1 MDRPA
6 NIWPQTTGGGDA
18 APVWGGFMRR
28 VYYGDPARAEADSLG
43 SSLGLGPLL
52 PLPEPWP
59 VPTGI
64 VTRRV
69 DSKTGLLASRWCPEE
84 NAYTEYYLPGTEPTE
99 YCEMGGLG
107 IFRRLP
113 GIR

>member
-1 MDRPA
+1 
-6 NIWPQTTGGGDA
+6 
-18 APVWGGFMRR
+18 MRR
-28 VYYGDPARAEADSLG
+28 VYYGDPTRAEADSLDRDR
-43 SSLGLGPLL
+43 GPLL
-52 PLPEPWP
+52 PIPQPWP
-59 VPTGI
+59 LPTGL

-84 NAYTEYYLPGTEPTE
+84 NAYTEYYLPGTEPTD
-99 YCEMGGLG
+99 YCEMSSPG

>member
-1 MDRPA
+1 
-6 NIWPQTTGGGDA
+6 
-18 APVWGGFMRR
+18 
-28 VYYGDPARAEADSLG
+28 
-43 SSLGLGPLL
+43 
-52 PLPEPWP
+52 
-59 VPTGI
+59 

-99 YCEMGGLG
+99 YCEMGGLR
-107 IFRRLP
+107 IFRRFP